1 MVFLGDFSK
10 AASDLY
16 KKKKFN
22 FFRTMEV
29 KADSS
34 NVLSWSAKNTIDAKG
49 KTTSEVVFN
58 EKEKGLGEMK
68 CTFKSPDTME
78 IEAKSKD
85 TPLSELKVK
94 FAQDVIEVAGTYD
107 EKDNAWAAKMKVVSK
122 SDYSC
127 TSDFSFDVTDE
138 WSVAANAV
146 VTDSG
151 LKDYGVGLRYM
162 SGKKQHFSLTATN
175 QLNNLC
181 IAGSL
186 KSTDYFGQ
194 IGAQIDIAKLQ
205 SENPV
210 PTVTAGGLITLEER
224 AKLRWRLDLAK
235 QNLGLAYEYK
245 FAPNFSGSFASS
257 VGTDFKMAPLG
268 MKFDVSL

>member
-1 MVFLGDFSK
+1 MVFLGDFNK
-10 AASDLY
+10 AAADLF

-22 FFRTMEV
+22 FFRTVEV

-34 NVLSWSAKNTIDAKG
+34 NVLSWSAKNTIDPKG

-68 CTFKSPDTME
+68 CTFKSPDSME
-78 IEAKSKD
+78 IEAKTKD

-94 FAQDVIEVAGTYD
+94 FTQEVIEVTGTYD
-107 EKDNAWAAKMKVVSK
+107 KKDNAWAAKLKVVSK
-122 SDYSC
+122 SDYSI
-127 TSDFSFDVTDE
+127 TPDFSFDVTDE
-138 WSVAANAV
+138 WTVGCNAV

-151 LKDYGVGLRYM
+151 LQDYGVGLRYM
-162 SGKKQHFSLTATN
+162 SGKNQHFSIAATN
-175 QLNNLC
+175 QLDNLC

-186 KSTDYFGQ
+186 KNTDYFGQ
-194 IGAQIDIAKLQ
+194 IGATVDIAKLQ
-205 SENPV
+205 SDDRT
-210 PTVTAGGLITLEER
+210 PTVTAGGLISLEER

-257 VGTDFKMAPLG
+257 VGPDLKMAPLG
-268 MKFDVSL
+268 MKFDLSL